1 MRSENECDAVES
13 SSMSSAERVQV
24 QVQKAEAGSCSV
36 ENGVEPKEGIGPE
49 RSDRYP

>member
-1 MRSENECDAVES
+1 
-13 SSMSSAERVQV
+13 MSSAERVQV
-24 QVQKAEAGSCSV
+24 VQVQEAEAGSCGV